1 MSSVK
6 ITLSDRY
13 YSIKLLEEAIATHQ
27 ATIQRYIIRLN
38 QLIEELG
45 WVASIPGA
53 GAIELQRKIRDLVSQ
68 VSVMEQL
75 KEAYLNYNQG
85 ATNETRFHIERKS
98 R

>member
-13 YSIKLLEEAIATHQ
+13 YSIKLLEEVIATHQ
-27 ATIQRYIIRLN
+27 ATIQRYTIRLN

-45 WVASIPGA
+45 WVAGIPGA
-53 GAIELQRKIRDLVSQ
+53 GAIELQRNIRDLASQ

-75 KEAYLNYNQG
+75 KEAYLDYNQG
-85 ATNETRFHIERKS
+85 V
-98 R
+98 